1 MRGASKLFCLCW
13 LVGSSALRAAPPHR
27 CRRALLR
34 DAAALTTLVPL
45 AAPALEAPPPMES
58 VDLAAY
64 KKIAGGGRY
73 ADLGEVPAK
82 GAEIVEGSKVSL
94 QWVLRRSNGYYV
106 DGSIKMLSA
115 KGGGAVAVDSNFDE
129 ENNFLFTV
137 GDGQAMP
144 GVDAGVRGMRQ
155 GGKRRLVLPVKQVR
169 VTARPLAAWLG
180 VRVMA
185 RRRMVRG

>member
-1 MRGASKLFCLCW
+1 MPDSRLLLCLCL
-13 LVGSSALRAAPPHR
+13 LVTCASALRAVPLHR
-27 CRRALLR
+27 CRRALFR
-34 DAAALTTLVPL
+34 DAAALTLLPL
-45 AAPALEAPPPMES
+45 AASALEAPPPMES

-73 ADLGEVPAK
+73 ADLGEVPTK

-115 KGGGAVAVDSNFDE
+115 KGGGAVAVNSNFDE

-169 VTARPLAAWLG
+169 VDRSTPILAQP
-180 VRVMA
+180 
-185 RRRMVRG
+185 

>member
-1 MRGASKLFCLCW
+1 MDPPKLLRREAMRGSSRLLCLCW
-13 LVGSSALRAAPPHR
+13 LIGCASALRAVPPHR

-34 DAAALTTLVPL
+34 DAAALTTLLPL
-45 AAPALEAPPPMES
+45 AASALEATPPPMES

-64 KKIAGGGRY
+64 KKITGGGRY

-115 KGGGAVAVDSNFDE
+115 KGGGAVAVNSNFDE
-129 ENNFLFTV
+129 ENNFVFTV

-169 VTARPLAAWLG
+169 VDRQMD
-180 VRVMA
+180 R
-185 RRRMVRG
+185 